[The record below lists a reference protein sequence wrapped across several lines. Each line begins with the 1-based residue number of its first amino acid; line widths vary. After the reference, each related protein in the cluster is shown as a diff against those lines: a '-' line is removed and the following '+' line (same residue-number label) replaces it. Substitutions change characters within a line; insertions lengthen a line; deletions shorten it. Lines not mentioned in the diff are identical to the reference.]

1 MLKFKQYRA
10 FLVLILVFCC
20 QLMAEGKNDPKYD
33 SVLRVLQYSID
44 TSSGGNKIQGYLNIA
59 DFARRSHPS
68 DAIGYMDSIISFA
81 EEKQDTLAFAVA
93 YANLGNTYHFLAD
106 HEMALEYANKAAL
119 LFQQLGRHLGL
130 IDQLIGSGVYYKEMQ
145 QDSMAMVKYQEA
157 LAIFI
162 KHPEDSS
169 RLASLLSNMA
179 VVYEELGE
187 ETMDTTLVWKAI
199 GDYKKVLAIDR
210 RHGSPYW
217 TSKTLNNLGNSFNSL
232 GMMTKKSHPYNN
244 ALHYFR
250 WSIRLKKKVNDQS
263 GLSLT
268 YGNLGLTLGLLG
280 QQDSALFYR
289 QLSLDIAEKTEI
301 PQAIINGYE
310 GLMIQMAS
318 DHSYERAY
326 EYSQKFIRLK
336 DSMLTLE
343 MAEKI
348 ATMQGRYDI
357 ERKEFDNQRL
367 TIENTAKE
375 LELAKNERQRFL
387 LFGGLGLLLLIIVFG
402 YFYLRQRQKTQ
413 LQVETAKQQKL
424 RFKAIIEAEEKER
437 VRVAQELHDGLGQML
452 TAAKLNLEG
461 VEEVADPEDRQLVE
475 NAISIIDGLVT
486 EVRHISHNMMP
497 AGLIELGLI
506 NAVRTLAEKVN
517 ESKLLTVQFKYSEDT
532 PRFEQ
537 SVEIALYRVVQEVL
551 NNMIKHAQAKKI
563 HIELQYVNN
572 KVNLVMSDDG
582 KGFDTNTI
590 NRSKGIGWKNIF
602 SRLSLIDGK
611 IDINSAPGKGTTV
624 NIDVVI

>member
-1 MLKFKQYRA
+1 MFEFNQYRA
-10 FLVLILVFCC
+10 FLVLTLLFCC
-20 QLMAEGKNDPKYD
+20 QLVAKGKNDPKYD
-33 SVLRVLQYSID
+33 SVLQVLQHQID
-44 TSSGGNKIQGYLNIA
+44 TSSGGDKIQGYLNIA
-59 DFARRSHPS
+59 DFVRRSHPAQ
-68 DAIGYMDSIISFA
+68 AIGYMDSILSFA
-81 EEKQDTLAFAVA
+81 KEKQDTQAFAVA

-106 HEMALEYANKAAL
+106 HEMAIEYANKAAL
-119 LFQQLGRHLGL
+119 LFQQLGKHTGL
-130 IDQLIGSGVYYKEMQ
+130 IDQLIGSGVYYKEME

-179 VVYEELGE
+179 VVYQELGE
-187 ETMDTTLVWKAI
+187 ETMDTALVWKAI

-210 RHGSPYW
+210 RHGGPYW

-232 GMMTKKSHPYNN
+232 GMMTKEPYLFDS
-244 ALHYFR
+244 ALYYFR
-250 WSIRLKKKVNDQS
+250 WSIRLKKKVNDQN

-268 YGNLGLTLGLLG
+268 YGNVGLTLNLLG
-280 QQDSALFYR
+280 RQDSAVFYR
-289 QLSLDIAEKTEI
+289 RLSLEIAQITEI

-310 GLMIQMAS
+310 GLMRQMAS
-318 DHSYERAY
+318 DHSYEQAY
-326 EYSQKFIRLK
+326 KFSQKFIRLK

-367 TIENTAKE
+367 TIENTEKE
-375 LELAKNERQRFL
+375 LELVENERQRYL
-387 LFGGLGLLLLIIVFG
+387 LFGGLGLLLLIIIFG
-402 YFYLRQRQKTQ
+402 YLYLRQRQKTQ
-413 LQVETAKQQKL
+413 LQIEASKQQKL

-461 VEEVADPEDRQLVE
+461 VEEVADPEDQQLVE
-475 NAISIIDGLVT
+475 NAISIIDGLIT

-517 ESKLLTVQFKYSEDT
+517 ESKLLSVQFKYNEDS

-537 SVEIALYRVVQEVL
+537 SIEIALYRVVQEVL

-563 HIELQYVNN
+563 YIELQYINN
-572 KVNLVMSDDG
+572 KVNLLMSDDG
-582 KGFDTNTI
+582 KGFDTDTI
-590 NRSKGIGWKNIF
+590 SQSKGIGWKNIF

-611 IDINSAPGKGTTV
+611 INIDSAPGKGTTV